1 MRLYIL
7 YVLTLASIVIASI
20 TAVPNLSDRL
30 RRFLI
35 AAIALL
41 VMLPALLYLIFGGG

>member
-7 YVLTLASIVIASI
+7 YVLTIASIVIASLS
-20 TAVPNLSDRL
+20 AVPNLPDSL

-35 AAIALL
+35 AAIAIL